1 MRLFSFVLLLLF
13 ASGFTYAQDILL
25 KGTIKDNKGLA
36 VPFASVYEKGTTRG
50 TSANSEGEYQLK
62 LSAGQHTLIFKAIG
76 FSQESKQIDLK
87 TAQTLDVIL
96 NPSVYELKDVIVQA
110 DAEDPA
116 YEVIRNAIRKRKRH
130 LTEVEQYT
138 ADVYIKGMQKLLSAP
153 KKFLGQ
159 NIDEIGKQIG
169 LDSNRRGI
177 LYLSESETKIS
188 FMQPDKLRE
197 EMISSKVSGS
207 NRSFS
212 FNRASDMKMNFY
224 ENLVFI
230 DGLSDRPFI
239 SPISDNALFY
249 YKYKL
254 VGTSIEN
261 GEMVNKIEII
271 PRRNADPVF
280 RGLIY
285 ILEDSWR
292 IHSTDLYLTKD
303 ANISM
308 ADTLSM
314 RQEFIQVNSKIWMP
328 SSIRYD
334 FTGGFLGFRFGGYF
348 IALYKNYDFGGNLKK
363 KDFAEVLKITKE
375 VNKKDSTYWEQAR
388 PIPLTAEEQIDYVK
402 KETLAAKRESKVYLD
417 SLDAVN
423 NKFKPLRFII
433 GSGYNPRN
441 RYKKEYYRFGS
452 LVNSAF
458 YNTVEGFGLNYQASY
473 SKQIDSAT
481 NKYLSIS
488 GKLRYGFS
496 SERMYGSM
504 FGSVPIKNS
513 RLSLNMG
520 SDVMD
525 LNNLAPLSQL
535 GNMINTLYYE
545 RNLLKVYES
554 KFINLIYSKALG
566 NIQTSFSAG
575 WTNRRALLNTTD
587 YKIRDVE
594 RKQFTSND
602 PLLPDSNLP
611 MFPENQAFKIQFRA
625 SYAFSN
631 EYATYPTGRFYSPS
645 KYPRLSFNYSK
656 GIHGLLGSD
665 VNYDLVSVDLAK
677 SDIKS
682 GLLGS
687 SSFWLGAGTF
697 LNSKSMYFVDYK
709 HFRGNRLLSYS
720 TDANNF
726 LFLDYY
732 KHSTPQSYFEA
743 HLQHNFSGFLTNKI
757 PLIRKLKLGEV
768 IGFNYL
774 NTPKLRNFTEAYAGL
789 QYLNFRLVYGWSF
802 VNGKGYDDG
811 FRFGIVL

>member
-1 MRLFSFVLLLLF
+1 MRLFSFVLLFLC
-13 ASGFTYAQDILL
+13 ASVFTYAQEILL
-25 KGTIKDNKGLA
+25 KGTIKDNKGLS

-96 NPSVYELKDVIVQA
+96 NPSVYELKDVIIQA

-254 VGTSIEN
+254 LGTSIEN

-292 IHSTDLYLTKD
+292 IHSTDLYLTKE

-375 VNKKDSTYWEQAR
+375 VNKKDSTYWQQAR

-423 NKFKPLRFII
+423 NKFKPLAFII

-452 LVNSAF
+452 LLNSAF

-473 SKQIDSAT
+473 TKQIDSAT
-481 NKYLSIS
+481 NKYLSIT

-504 FGSVPIKNS
+504 FGSIPIKTS

-525 LNNLAPLSQL
+525 LNNLTPLSQL
-535 GNMINTLYYE
+535 GNMINTLYFE

-554 KFINLIYSKALG
+554 KFINMIYSKSLG
-566 NIQTSFSAG
+566 NVQTSFSAG

-587 YKIRDVE
+587 YKIRDLE
-594 RKQFTSND
+594 GKQFTSND
-602 PLLPDSNLP
+602 PLLQDSNLP

-645 KYPRLSFNYSK
+645 KYPRLSINYSK
-656 GIHGLLGSD
+656 GINGLLGSD

-687 SSFWLGAGTF
+687 SSFWLGAGKF

-709 HFRGNRLLSYS
+709 HFRGNRLWSFS
-720 TDANNF
+720 TESNNF
-726 LFLDYY
+726 IFLDYY

-743 HLQHNFSGFLTNKI
+743 HLHHNFSGFLTNKI
-757 PLIRKLKLGEV
+757 PYIRKLKLSEV

-774 NTPKLRNFTEAYAGL
+774 STPKMRNFTEGYAGL
-789 QYLNFRLVYGWSF
+789 QYLNFRLVYGRSF